1 MSCFQIVACCLGL
14 LPPTSRL
21 ICTNSAQ
28 LSSSEASELKLTTM
42 KKQSVDEQPLL
53 ALGPPER
60 REHAA
65 ALEEA
70 KRLLRLAGPL
80 AAGGILRS
88 SLQLVSVM
96 FVGHLGELPLAGA
109 SLATS
114 LANVT
119 GFSLLVGMSSALDTL
134 CGQAFG
140 ARQYHLLGLYKQR
153 AMLVL
158 ALACVPIAVVW
169 ANTARILVL
178 LGQDGAIAAEAGA
191 YARWLLPALVPYVP
205 LVCQIRFLQTQSI
218 VVPVMVSSGVTSLNH
233 ILVCWVLVHKVGL
246 GSKGAALA
254 SAVSYSTNLAILCL
268 YTRLSGAC
276 RSTWTGFS
284 MEAFAFKELRQFAEL
299 AVPSAMM
306 VCLEWWSFELLVLLS
321 GLLPNPKLETSV
333 LSICLNTGAL
343 MFTVPSG
350 LCAAISTRVSNE
362 LGAGRPQVA
371 RLATIVVICMAL
383 FAGSVISITMILL
396 RKSWGYM
403 YSNEEEVVTYI
414 ARMIPVLG
422 VSFFIDGIHTSLS
435 GVLYGCG
442 EQKIGARVNL
452 AAFYLAGIPLAVL
465 LAFVLH
471 LNGMGLWLGIVCG
484 SLTKLVLL
492 VWIVLS
498 INWENESNKAKD
510 MVLGTSLPVA

>member
-1 MSCFQIVACCLGL
+1 MQK
-14 LPPTSRL
+14 P
-21 ICTNSAQ
+21 
-28 LSSSEASELKLTTM
+28 
-42 KKQSVDEQPLL
+42 SVDEQPLL
-53 ALGPPER
+53 GPVER
-60 REHAA
+60 SEHVA

-88 SLQLVSVM
+88 ALQLVSVM

-153 AMLVL
+153 AMVVL
-158 ALACVPIAVVW
+158 ALACVPIALVW
-169 ANTARILVL
+169 SNTTRILLL
-178 LGQDGAIAAEAGA
+178 LGQDPAIAAEAGS

-205 LVCQIRFLQTQSI
+205 LVCHIRFLQTQSI
-218 VVPVMVSSGVTSLNH
+218 VVPVMVSSAVTALNH
-233 ILVCWVLVHKVGL
+233 ILICWALVHKLGM

-254 SAVSYSTNLAILCL
+254 STVSYSTNLAILCL
-268 YTRLSGAC
+268 YTRLSSAC
-276 RSTWTGFS
+276 KRTWTGFS
-284 MEAFAFKELRQFAEL
+284 MEAFKELRQFAEL

-371 RLATIVVICMAL
+371 RLATRVVICMAM

-465 LAFVLH
+465 LAFILH

-492 VWIVLS
+492 VWIVHS
-498 INWENESNKAKD
+498 INWENESIKAKD
-510 MVLGTSLPVA
+510 MVLETSLPVA